1 MERPRRFPQGR
12 RAQAKQTTPLTP
24 AGVGATRVKIL
35 RESRESQGQGILG
48 DMRYPLRSL
57 SPLALLLVAAP
68 LAAAQEV
75 LYSIDGDSPD
85 ERFGLAVSGVGD
97 LNSDGHDDFI
107 VGACQDSTNGN
118 QAGEVRV
125 FSGVDGS
132 LMFRVL
138 GESSGDFFGNA
149 VSGAGDVNADGTPDF
164 IVGAIWDAN
173 STGNFAGSASVFSG
187 VDGSL
192 IHKFEG
198 GENDFFGTRVSGV
211 GDVNSDGHADVVVG
225 AVQWLVTI
233 GKGYAEVFSGADGS
247 VLYTLTGL
255 AVGDQFGYYV
265 DDVGDMDSDGIGD
278 IAVGA
283 WQADVAGI
291 QSGQAFV
298 FSGVDGTEI
307 HRFSTQAGDALGC
320 SVGGAGDVDN
330 DSIPDI
336 IVGASG
342 ADDNGNYSGAAYVYS
357 GATGAL
363 IHSFAGRSEGDQF
376 GNCVSG
382 AGDVDGDGTP
392 DLLVGGINDDYAGTD
407 GGAATIF
414 SGATGDVLAYLPA
427 SAGGESM
434 GSNVQEAGDVD
445 NDGLGDFLVGAMRAG
460 VGDPGRAVLYAG
472 RACAAFNYCEGLVN
486 STGSRADISWSGS
499 TSHLAN
505 ALTLSASGLPSNQL
519 GLFFYG
525 PNQIQIAF
533 GNGLRCVGG
542 AVFRLNPPQQIS
554 PFGDISRNVDFNA
567 APMSSGTGLVL
578 PGSRWN
584 FQFWYRDPIAGGANF
599 NLSNG
604 LTAPICP

>member
-1 MERPRRFPQGR
+1 MLKTLRKL
-12 RAQAKQTTPLTP
+12 APL
-24 AGVGATRVKIL
+24 
-35 RESRESQGQGILG
+35 
-48 DMRYPLRSL
+48 PL
-57 SPLALLLVAAP
+57 LALALES
-68 LAAAQEV
+68 AAAQEV

-97 LNSDGHDDFI
+97 LNADGHDDFI
-107 VGACQDSTNGN
+107 VGACQDPTNGN
-118 QAGEVRV
+118 QAGEARV
-125 FSGVDGS
+125 FSGSDGS

-138 GESSGDFFGNA
+138 GESSGDFFGNS

-173 STGNFAGSASVFSG
+173 DTGAFAGSASIFSG
-187 VDGSL
+187 ADGSL
-192 IHKFEG
+192 IHKLEG
-198 GENDFFGTRVSGV
+198 SVNDFFGVRVSGM
-211 GDVNSDGHADVVVG
+211 GDVNADGHADVIVG
-225 AVQWLVTI
+225 AVQWLNNGT
-233 GKGYAEVFSGADGS
+233 GYASVYSGADGS

-265 DDVGDMDSDGIGD
+265 DDVGDMDGDGVGD
-278 IAVGA
+278 VAVGA
-283 WQADVAGI
+283 WQADVGGV

-298 FSGVDGTEI
+298 FSGATGAEL
-307 HRFSTQAGDALGC
+307 HRFSEDAGDVLGC
-320 SVGGAGDVDN
+320 SVGGAGDVDG
-330 DSIPDI
+330 DGTPDV
-336 IVGASG
+336 IVGASA
-342 ADDNGNYSGAAYVYS
+342 ADDNGDYSGAAYVYS

-427 SAGGESM
+427 SEAGGSV

-445 NDGLGDFLVGAMRAG
+445 NDGLADFLVGASRAG
-460 VGDPGRAVLYAG
+460 AGEPGRAILYAG
-472 RACAAFNYCEGLVN
+472 RSCAAFNYCEGLVN
-486 STGSRADISWSGS
+486 STGSRGEISWSGS
-499 TSHLAN
+499 TQHSVN
-505 ALTLSASGLPSNQL
+505 TLTLSASGLPSSQF

-525 PNQIQIAF
+525 PNQIRIPF

-542 AVFRLNPPQQIS
+542 GVYRLNPPALTDSQ
-554 PFGDISRNVDFNA
+554 GELSRAVDFNA
-567 APMSSGTGLVL
+567 APMSSGPGLVL

-584 FQFWYRDPIAGGANF
+584 FQFWYRDPAAGGANF
-599 NLSNG
+599 NLTNG

>member
-1 MERPRRFPQGR
+1 ML
-12 RAQAKQTTPLTP
+12 QATQQISAVLF
-24 AGVGATRVKIL
+24 
-35 RESRESQGQGILG
+35 
-48 DMRYPLRSL
+48 L
-57 SPLALLLVAAP
+57 SAVIPTAS
-68 LAAAQEV
+68 AQEV

-97 LNSDGHDDFI
+97 LNADGHDDFI
-107 VGACQDSTNGN
+107 VGACQDPTNGN

-125 FSGVDGS
+125 FSGADGG
-132 LMFRVL
+132 LLFRIL
-138 GESSGDFFGNA
+138 GEASGDFFGNA

-173 STGNFAGSASVFSG
+173 DTGSFAGSASVFSG

-198 GENDFFGTRVSGV
+198 NVNDFFGIRVSGM
-211 GDVNSDGHADVVVG
+211 GDVNADGHADVIVG
-225 AVQWLVTI
+225 AVQWLNNGT
-233 GKGYAEVFSGADGS
+233 GYARVFSGVDGS
-247 VLYTLTGL
+247 VLYNLTGL

-265 DDVGDMDSDGIGD
+265 DDVGDMNGDGVGD
-278 IAVGA
+278 VAVGA
-283 WQADVAGI
+283 WQADPAGV

-298 FSGVDGTEI
+298 FSGADGAEL

-320 SVGGAGDVDN
+320 SVGGTGDVDG
-330 DSIPDI
+330 DGTPDV

-342 ADDNGNYSGAAYVYS
+342 ADDNGGYSGAAYVYS

-363 IHSFAGRSEGDQF
+363 LHSFAGRSEGDQF

-407 GGAATIF
+407 GGAATVF

-427 SAGGESM
+427 TEAGGSV
-434 GSNVQEAGDVD
+434 GANVQEAGDVD
-445 NDGLGDFLVGAMRAG
+445 NDGVGDFLVGASRAG
-460 VGDPGRAVLYAG
+460 AGDHGRAILYAG
-472 RACAAFNYCEGLVN
+472 RSCAAFNYCEGLVN
-486 STGSRADISWSGS
+486 STGSRGSISSSGS
-499 TSHLAN
+499 TSHSAN
-505 ALTLSASGLPSNQL
+505 ALTLSASGLPSNQF

-525 PNQIQIAF
+525 PNQIQISF

-542 AVFRLNPPQQIS
+542 GVYRLNPPALTDAM
-554 PFGDISRNVDFNA
+554 GEISRDVDFNA
-567 APMSSGTGLVL
+567 APMSAGAGLVV

-584 FQFWYRDPIAGGANF
+584 FQFWFRDPAAGGATF
-599 NLSNG
+599 NLTDG
-604 LTAPICP
+604 LTAPICL

>member
-1 MERPRRFPQGR
+1 MLKTLRKL
-12 RAQAKQTTPLTP
+12 APL
-24 AGVGATRVKIL
+24 
-35 RESRESQGQGILG
+35 
-48 DMRYPLRSL
+48 PL
-57 SPLALLLVAAP
+57 LALALES
-68 LAAAQEV
+68 AAAQEV

-97 LNSDGHDDFI
+97 LNADGHDDFI
-107 VGACQDSTNGN
+107 VGACQDPTNGN
-118 QAGEVRV
+118 QAGEARV
-125 FSGVDGS
+125 FSGSDGS

-138 GESSGDFFGNA
+138 GESSGDFFGNS

-173 STGNFAGSASVFSG
+173 DTGAFAGSASVFSG
-187 VDGSL
+187 ADGSL
-192 IHKFEG
+192 IHKLEG
-198 GENDFFGTRVSGV
+198 SVNDFFGVRVSGM
-211 GDVNSDGHADVVVG
+211 GDVNADGHADVIVG
-225 AVQWLVTI
+225 AVQWLNNGT
-233 GKGYAEVFSGADGS
+233 GYASVYSGADGS

-265 DDVGDMDSDGIGD
+265 DDVGDMDGDGVGD
-278 IAVGA
+278 VAVGA
-283 WQADVAGI
+283 WQADVGGV

-298 FSGVDGTEI
+298 FSGATGAEL
-307 HRFSTQAGDALGC
+307 HRFSEDAGDVLGC
-320 SVGGAGDVDN
+320 SVGGAGDVDG
-330 DSIPDI
+330 DGTPDV
-336 IVGASG
+336 IVGASA
-342 ADDNGNYSGAAYVYS
+342 ADDNGDYSGAAYVYS

-427 SAGGESM
+427 SEAGGSV

-445 NDGLGDFLVGAMRAG
+445 NDGLADFLVGASRAG
-460 VGDPGRAVLYAG
+460 AGEPGRAILYAG
-472 RACAAFNYCEGLVN
+472 RSCAAFNYCEGLVN
-486 STGSRADISWSGS
+486 STGSRGEISWSGS
-499 TSHLAN
+499 TQHSVN
-505 ALTLSASGLPSNQL
+505 ALTLSASGLPSSQF

-525 PNQIQIAF
+525 PNQIRIPF

-542 AVFRLNPPQQIS
+542 GVYRLNPPALTDSQ
-554 PFGDISRNVDFNA
+554 GELSRAVDFNA
-567 APMSSGTGLVL
+567 APMSSGPGLVL

-584 FQFWYRDPIAGGANF
+584 FQFWYRDPAAGGANF
-599 NLSNG
+599 NLTNG

>member
-1 MERPRRFPQGR
+1 MLKTLRKL
-12 RAQAKQTTPLTP
+12 APL
-24 AGVGATRVKIL
+24 
-35 RESRESQGQGILG
+35 
-48 DMRYPLRSL
+48 PL
-57 SPLALLLVAAP
+57 LALALES
-68 LAAAQEV
+68 AAAQEV

-97 LNSDGHDDFI
+97 LNADGHDDFI
-107 VGACQDSTNGN
+107 VGACQDPTNGN
-118 QAGEVRV
+118 QAGEARV
-125 FSGVDGS
+125 FSGSDGS

-138 GESSGDFFGNA
+138 GESSGDFFGNS

-173 STGNFAGSASVFSG
+173 DTGAFAGSASVFSG
-187 VDGSL
+187 ADGSL
-192 IHKFEG
+192 IHKLEG
-198 GENDFFGTRVSGV
+198 SVNDFFGVRVSGM
-211 GDVNSDGHADVVVG
+211 GDVNADGHADVIVG
-225 AVQWLVTI
+225 AVQWLNNGT
-233 GKGYAEVFSGADGS
+233 GYASVYSGADGS

-265 DDVGDMDSDGIGD
+265 DDVGDMDGDGVGD
-278 IAVGA
+278 VAVGA
-283 WQADVAGI
+283 WQADVGGV

-298 FSGVDGTEI
+298 FSGATGAEL
-307 HRFSTQAGDALGC
+307 HRFSEDAGDVLGC
-320 SVGGAGDVDN
+320 SVGGAGDVDG
-330 DSIPDI
+330 DGTPDV
-336 IVGASG
+336 IVGASA
-342 ADDNGNYSGAAYVYS
+342 ADDNGDYSGAAYVYS

-427 SAGGESM
+427 SEAGGSV

-445 NDGLGDFLVGAMRAG
+445 NDGLADFLVGASRAG
-460 VGDPGRAVLYAG
+460 AGEPGRAILYAG
-472 RACAAFNYCEGLVN
+472 RSCAAFNYCEGLVN
-486 STGSRADISWSGS
+486 STGSRGEISWSGS
-499 TSHLAN
+499 TQHSVN
-505 ALTLSASGLPSNQL
+505 TLTLSASGLPSSQF

-525 PNQIQIAF
+525 PNQIRIPF

-542 AVFRLNPPQQIS
+542 GVYRLNPPALTDSQ
-554 PFGDISRNVDFNA
+554 GELSRAVDFNA
-567 APMSSGTGLVL
+567 APMSSGPGLVL

-584 FQFWYRDPIAGGANF
+584 FQFWYRDPAAGGANF
-599 NLSNG
+599 NLTNG
-604 LTAPICP
+604 LTVPICP